1 MSRGLGRVQR
11 ALLVALNDHDSLTAA
26 ELAVV
31 VYNRERRGVG
41 SGWWRT
47 WMLSD
52 AKLSAVRRALADR
65 TSRASARL
73 RAARPAPAGGEAE
86 CAEDRDRRPAGA
98 SP

>member
-31 VYNRERRGVG
+31 VYDRERRGVG
-41 SGWWRT
+41 SGWWKT

-52 AKLSAVRRALADR
+52 AKLSAVRRALADLAR
-65 TSRASARL
+65 RGLARQCGAPSGQTSARW
-73 RAARPAPAGGEAE
+73 RRGGT
-86 CAEDRDRRPAGA
+86 C
-98 SP
+98 